1 MDTVEVVKD
10 KFRPKEEFMKCLYYT
25 FIGIFVTLAFA
36 TDVLAFFYDDKHHWN
51 PRRLNYL
58 YQIITSSAMMIYL
71 LLTTIMFGCAGKWFQ
86 NAEFHD
92 HKCRY
97 FVQFTGMF
105 TAIACNIGISCFL
118 FKQAS
123 DSTKDDDVRMQLL
136 IQILIRNISGFIFV
150 LSKTPK
156 DCFLCFS
163 KLKNI
168 KYSIW
173 QYKEYTY
180 TE

>member
-1 MDTVEVVKD
+1 
-10 KFRPKEEFMKCLYYT
+10 
-25 FIGIFVTLAFA
+25 
-36 TDVLAFFYDDKHHWN
+36 
-51 PRRLNYL
+51 
-58 YQIITSSAMMIYL
+58 MMIYL
-71 LLTTIMFGCAGKWFQ
+71 LATTILFGCAGKWFQ

-105 TAIACNIGISCFL
+105 IAIACNIAVSSVL
-118 FKQAS
+118 FTHTDKE
-123 DSTKDDDVRMQLL
+123 DRIHMQLL

-180 TE
+180 TD